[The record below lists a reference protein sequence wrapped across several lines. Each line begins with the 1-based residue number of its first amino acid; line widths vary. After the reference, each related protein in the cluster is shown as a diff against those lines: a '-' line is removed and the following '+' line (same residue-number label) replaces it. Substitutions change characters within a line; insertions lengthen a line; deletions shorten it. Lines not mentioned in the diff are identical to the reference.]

1 MSDNN
6 SNPAIGMQ
14 GDSFEEAVQP
24 KADNGSVNAFFDGL
38 ENQVN
43 GQIQDDPSEV
53 TPQGVGPNMDSPE
66 VTRNAPTSG
75 SNTEAQSNSG
85 TDWKKRYTD
94 SSREAVRLKEQ
105 MNQLK
110 PFVPVLDAMK
120 KDSGLVDHVR
130 EYLETGGKP
139 SKTMKERLQLDDD
152 FVFDPGDAYDN
163 PDSDSA
169 KLMQAHIDQAVT
181 QRVNGILERE
191 KINAA
196 KMRQAAN
203 QKAQEEEFR
212 KKHNMSDE
220 QYQEFVAKAK
230 THVMTLEDI
239 NYILNRDQANAN
251 TRNATKKDML
261 NQMKN
266 VRSMPTSASGA
277 NSQSPPSNPDN
288 DIFDGLVNMDGDVDN
303 LFG

>member
-14 GDSFEEAVQP
+14 GDSFEEAVRP

-53 TPQGVGPNMDSPE
+53 TPQGVGPNMASPE
-66 VTRNAPTSG
+66 ATRNAPTSG

-181 QRVNGILERE
+181 QRVSGILERE

-239 NYILNRDQANAN
+239 NYILNRDQVNAN

-261 NQMKN
+261 DQMKN

>member
-53 TPQGVGPNMDSPE
+53 TPQGVGPNMASPE

-181 QRVNGILERE
+181 QRVSGILERE

-261 NQMKN
+261 DQMKN